1 MTPTMSTVTYTKNS
15 YFSDAQTDAH
25 FVRIDI
31 TVINPNLRQSLCNNV
46 IGAQDMNASPLERTI
61 PHYFFPISN

>member
-1 MTPTMSTVTYTKNS
+1 MTPKMSTVTYTKNS

-31 TVINPNLRQSLCNNV
+31 TVINPNLR
-46 IGAQDMNASPLERTI
+46 
-61 PHYFFPISN
+61 

>member
-1 MTPTMSTVTYTKNS
+1 MRGVVTFKMLGSINVLLRRILMTPRLSTVTYTKNS

-31 TVINPNLRQSLCNNV
+31 TVINPNLR
-46 IGAQDMNASPLERTI
+46 
-61 PHYFFPISN
+61 

>member
-1 MTPTMSTVTYTKNS
+1 MRGVVTFKMLGSINVFIKRILMTPRMSTVTYTKNS

-31 TVINPNLRQSLCNNV
+31 RYVIHNLRV
-46 IGAQDMNASPLERTI
+46 
-61 PHYFFPISN
+61 

>member
-1 MTPTMSTVTYTKNS
+1 MTPRVSTVTYTKNS

-31 TVINPNLRQSLCNNV
+31 TVINPNLRYSLCNNV
-46 IGAQDMNASPLERTI
+46 IGT
-61 PHYFFPISN
+61 

>member
-1 MTPTMSTVTYTKNS
+1 MTARVSTVTYTKNS

-31 TVINPNLRQSLCNNV
+31 TVINHNLR
-46 IGAQDMNASPLERTI
+46 
-61 PHYFFPISN
+61 